1 MRPLD
6 GVVPLPL
13 TPPFRIGPYR
23 CTKIVGTGGW
33 GTVYRATA
41 QDGSPVAVKL
51 IDSHPDPSDLDR
63 ERFERITTRLLALD
77 RYPNLVEVVDVGHS
91 PVEGG
96 CHLLWIAMPYDE
108 VAITLKSHLKELGS
122 PPSVAWTRKVIA
134 SLAAGLHVLHENW
147 IIHRDLK
154 PENVLV
160 FPGGRVAIIDFD
172 VACLADSDRG
182 TPLGRPFGTLRY
194 RAPEQLDGEC
204 CPASDLWALGV
215 IAYEMYT
222 GQHPFASDGVPE
234 EEITRAIREDP
245 PRRPR
250 DLRPELSPLE
260 ERRVLRLLDKVAWRR
275 GKVIKKS
282 KSKCDLLSIP
292 SAWPRSTMPQVAV
305 GAEARGDVDAV
316 VSAFLAGD
324 APAAVV
330 IPANRPAPLRAAREQ
345 LGSYD
350 IPLAVE
356 PSVAPFAFPD
366 WESRKTLAELPYRPA
381 PGELYDGR
389 LLDDPERLREVARSA
404 VVQAVQNGADHLL
417 APWTV
422 ATRVADLQMLVT
434 LRMLAD
440 TLKAR
445 DESPATANLPVIAT
459 VALPIGAITDLTARV
474 RIANALAGYRFDAIR
489 LALRG
494 LGWSSSSRQILAAVD
509 LALLLQDSGVRVSAM
524 VSNPLRELFWAA
536 GVAGSEGIPARRERQ
551 ALPGPQSAAGQPR
564 TPAPRLELGSL
575 ASPLPPEEALAA
587 LESGAVPET
596 DCECAG
602 CAGAS
607 PEQRVRH
614 PAAHNVIGE
623 VAAARL
629 LDGLAPAER
638 ALLLRERLR
647 RAERL
652 GRALV
657 MGGVIGEIPPVAE
670 HLRLVLDDVITVGLL
685 EPQAVPRLRRAS

>member
-1 MRPLD
+1 
-6 GVVPLPL
+6 V
-13 TPPFRIGPYR
+13 
-23 CTKIVGTGGW
+23 KIIGTGGW

-41 QDGSPVAVKL
+41 PDGSQVAVKV
-51 IDSHPDPSDLDR
+51 IDSHPDPSEMDR
-63 ERFERITTRLLALD
+63 ERFERVTKRLMALD
-77 RYPNLVEVVDVGHS
+77 EHPSLVEVLDAGHS
-91 PVEGG
+91 PVDGG

-108 VAITLKSHLKELGS
+108 VAVTLKSHLRELGS
-122 PPSVAWTRKVIA
+122 PPSVEWTREVIA

-147 IIHRDLK
+147 IVHRDLK

-160 FPGGRVAIIDFD
+160 FPGDRVSIIDFD

-204 CPASDLWALGV
+204 CQASDLWALGV

-222 GQHPFASDGVPE
+222 GQHPFAPEGVPE

-260 ERRVLRLLDKVAWRR
+260 DRRVLRLLDKVAWRR
-275 GKVIKKS
+275 GRVIKKS
-282 KSKCDLLSIP
+282 DSRRDLLSIP
-292 SAWPRSTMPQVAV
+292 SAWPRDTMPQVAV
-305 GAEARGDVDAV
+305 GAEARGDVDAA
-316 VSAFLAGD
+316 VSAFLAGN
-324 APAAVV
+324 APAEVV

-350 IPLAVE
+350 VPLAVE

-366 WESRKTLAELPYRPA
+366 WESRKTLAKLPYRPA

-404 VVQAVQNGADHLL
+404 VAQAVQNGADHLL

-434 LRMLAD
+434 LRMLGD
-440 TLKAR
+440 TLNAR

-459 VALPIGAITDLTARV
+459 VALPIGAIADWTARV
-474 RIANALAGYRFDAIR
+474 RIANALAGYQFDAIR
-489 LALRG
+489 LALQG
-494 LGWSSSSRQILAAVD
+494 LGWRSSSRQILAAIE

-551 ALPGPQSAAGQPR
+551 ALPGPPSAAGGAPR
-564 TPAPRLELGSL
+564 TPAPRFELGSL
-575 ASPLPPEEALAA
+575 VSPLLPEEAIPVLK
-587 LESGAVPET
+587 SGVVPEE

-602 CAGAS
+602 CAGV
-607 PEQRVRH
+607 PLEQRVRH
-614 PAAHNVIGE
+614 PATHNVIGE
-623 VAAARL
+623 VVAARM
-629 LDGLAPAER
+629 LDGLMPVER
-638 ALLLRERLR
+638 AQLLHERLR

-652 GRALV
+652 GRELV
-657 MGGVIGEIPPVAE
+657 MGGVVDDIPPVAE
-670 HLRLVLDDVITVGLL
+670 RLRLVLDDVSAAGLL
-685 EPQAVPRLRRAS
+685 EPRAVSSLRRAS